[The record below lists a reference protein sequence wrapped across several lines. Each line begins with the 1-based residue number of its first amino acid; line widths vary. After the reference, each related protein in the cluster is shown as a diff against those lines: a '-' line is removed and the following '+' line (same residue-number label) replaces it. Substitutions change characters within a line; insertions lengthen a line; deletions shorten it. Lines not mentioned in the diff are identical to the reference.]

1 MSASDLLERW
11 FESDVV
17 KGFMAVNGSIGTWS
31 GPDAPGT
38 AYVMMHHS
46 VGDIG
51 DGQIAS
57 WGYPEG
63 GMGAVSVACEQA
75 ARYFGAE
82 VRTGARVSKVLVS
95 RGSARGAVLS
105 NGEELMAPVVVTA
118 CHPKITFLEQIDAS
132 ELPDPFVSD
141 IRNW

>member
-1 MSASDLLERW
+1 
-11 FESDVV
+11 
-17 KGFMAVNGSIGTWS
+17 
-31 GPDAPGT
+31 
-38 AYVMMHHS
+38 
-46 VGDIG
+46 
-51 DGQIAS
+51 
-57 WGYPEG
+57 
-63 GMGAVSVACEQA
+63 MGAVSVACEQA

-132 ELPDPFVSD
+132 ELPEPFVSD
-141 IRNW
+141 IRNWKTRSGTVKINLALSELPTFTADPGFDPEIHGGAIQVLDDVDYLETAFQEARFGKAATLPTL